1 MRPEDE
7 EPMVV
12 TQRGDDPPTV
22 LDAFHAGNEL
32 ALAEIYARWSP
43 LVYSI
48 ALRSLG
54 NVADAERV
62 TERVFT
68 GAWGSRHTFDSTRTR
83 LASWLIGLT
92 RRTIADARTAGSHPV
107 QPRTGTT
114 TVTRLDDQAE
124 PADLAERLVLADE
137 VSHLDAV
144 PQRVL
149 RMALYDELT
158 HAEIAERTGLP
169 PDTVK
174 DHIRRSLLALRQRL
188 EVQSDAH

>member
-1 MRPEDE
+1 
-7 EPMVV
+7 MVV

-32 ALAEIYARWSP
+32 ALAEVYARWSP

-68 GAWGSRHTFDSTRTR
+68 EAWSARHTFDPTRTR
-83 LASWLIGLT
+83 LASWLIGFT
-92 RRTIADARTAGSHPV
+92 RHTIAEGRPAANLPIRPKTRTA
-107 QPRTGTT
+107 

-124 PADLAERLVLADE
+124 PADLAERLMLADE

-149 RMALYDELT
+149 RMALFDELT
-158 HAEIAERTGLP
+158 HAEIAERTGLSA
-169 PDTVK
+169 DTVK
-174 DHIRRSLLALRQRL
+174 GHIRRSLLALRQRL
-188 EVQSDAH
+188 EVQTDAH